1 MSKYL
6 LPICFPEDCPI
17 IMRMDA
23 RTMEEAETRFINAIT
38 FEYDLDTPADWDE
51 FLEIA
56 CNANIL
62 VGDIS
67 SIEEFE

>member
-1 MSKYL
+1 
-6 LPICFPEDCPI
+6 
-17 IMRMDA
+17 MRMDA

-38 FEYDLDTPADWDE
+38 FECDLDTPADWDE

-56 CNANIL
+56 CTANIL

>member
-1 MSKYL
+1 
-6 LPICFPEDCPI
+6 
-17 IMRMDA
+17 
-23 RTMEEAETRFINAIT
+23 MEEAETRFINAIT
-38 FEYDLDTPADWDE
+38 FECDLDTPADWDE